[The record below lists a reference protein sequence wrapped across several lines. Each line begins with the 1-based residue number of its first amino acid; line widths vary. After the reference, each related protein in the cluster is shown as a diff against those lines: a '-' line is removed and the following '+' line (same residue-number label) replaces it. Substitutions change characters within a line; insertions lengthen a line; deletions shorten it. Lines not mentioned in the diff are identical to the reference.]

1 VLDRPKLEEMCCE
14 CYAVPAPWRCPS
26 GSDLDG
32 RIPQPRRPHT
42 GCSTAT
48 TPTVSSNKAPAQ
60 LSLRG
65 CDPRLCVA
73 SGYLAAAGGLLIT
86 TSTRRFC
93 CRPEAES
100 LAATGSLSPLPDAE
114 SRVEPIPCA
123 VRYDRTDSA
132 RRSDN
137 LWL

>member
-1 VLDRPKLEEMCCE
+1 MTSTRSKTVGNGFLDRLKEIWGKRDCND
-14 CYAVPAPWRCPS
+14 VQPS
-26 GSDLDG
+26 PLTKS
-32 RIPQPRRPHT
+32 
-42 GCSTAT
+42 
-48 TPTVSSNKAPAQ
+48 AQ

-65 CDPRLCVA
+65 LDGDHPPLGTA
-73 SGYLAAAGGLLIT
+73 SSYLAAAGGLLIT

-123 VRYDRTDSA
+123 VR
-132 RRSDN
+132 
-137 LWL
+137 